1 MALSSSLMC
10 SVSSSHR
17 SVRSSSLRQ
26 PPLVDQTV
34 SSISLPVRGH
44 RAVVALAMDSSRID
58 TAVPTTEDSKATN
71 ITVGSA
77 ETAEA
82 SKGDPEWIVLHT
94 NGEIGSGNSG
104 GRGGFLYPTF
114 QARWVLGTIFCVAIP
129 LYKRMR
135 RIEEKV
141 EKTAE
146 TAIEVIEKVSEV
158 TEKVASDV
166 ANALPGDGNIKEA
179 ALKIEKIAEEVDKD
193 AEKAEAILHKVDEIR
208 EEVDA
213 IVNPIIKEGES
224 IKKEKQEEDKS
235 KHITEKENQEKEEAK
250 PSTDQS
256 ETNGESND
264 QK

>member
-1 MALSSSLMC
+1 MALSSSLMR

-58 TAVPTTEDSKATN
+58 TAVPTTEDSKETN
-71 ITVGSA
+71 TTVGSA

-82 SKGDPEWIVLHT
+82 TKGDPETLSNYVFREHDYYKVDST
-94 NGEIGSGNSG
+94 AYERRDRFG
-104 GRGGFLYPTF
+104 
-114 QARWVLGTIFCVAIP
+114 ARWVLGTIFCVAIP

-135 RIEEKV
+135 RIEDKV

-193 AEKAEAILHKVDEIR
+193 AGKAEAILHKVDEIR

-224 IKKEKQEEDKS
+224 VKKEKQEEDKS

-256 ETNGESND
+256 QTNGESND